1 MALKTLTS
9 FQEIES
15 EWMGVLSSSP
25 VNTLF
30 LSPQWQQV
38 WWENFG
44 DGKTMAGFYVPS
56 PNGVDAIASLTS
68 TGSTLAF
75 LGSQETVDYNDFM
88 VRQGFEAPFF
98 EVLLGQL
105 EDQPWE
111 VMQLDSLVETSP
123 TLQHLPDLARERGY
137 SVEVQQEDTASG
149 IQLPATWDD
158 YLAVLSKKNRHELR
172 RKFRRL
178 EAQPDWR
185 WYAVTDPDEVASRLD
200 DFLRLMRLS
209 SSDKAEYMTAD
220 REKFFRNMSR
230 RMAEVGV
237 LRLYFMELEGAT
249 VAASQPVLR
258 LRIIPPVV
266 QQRLQ
271 PRLWLL
277 QRRPAVE
284 RPLLAGSYRAGTGVF
299 RLPAG
304 FRDLQAASWR
314 HAAQPLPDDGKAK
327 LSVGRAAFISFHACP
342 LAAPGEGKSGGMNVY
357 VKQLAKAMANRGVQ
371 VDVFTREHPGCP
383 NKTIDIAPLA
393 RVVHL
398 PGGDPEAPVERLFPF
413 LPEFRDA
420 LLAFRRDNG
429 LDYQAVHTHY
439 WLSGWLGQ
447 ALSSIWRV
455 PHVTTFHTLAAVK
468 SQSRAGEEG
477 AETRQR
483 VEKEVMASADRVVAF
498 TPMNGMPWC
507 ASTKPTQTG

>member
-1 MALKTLTS
+1 MAPKTLTS

-15 EWMGVLSSSP
+15 EWIGMLPSSP

-56 PNGVDAIASLTS
+56 PNGVDAIASLTC
-68 TGSTLAF
+68 TGNTLAF

-98 EVLLGQL
+98 EVLMGQL

-123 TLQHLPDLARERGY
+123 TLQHLPDLARGRGY

-185 WYAVTDPDEVASRLD
+185 WYVVTDPDEVSSRLD

-209 SSDKAEYMTAD
+209 RSDKAEYMTSD
-220 REKFFRNMSR
+220 REKFFRHMSR

-237 LRLYFMELEGAT
+237 LRLHFMELEGAT
-249 VAASQPVLR
+249 VAASLCFDYASSR
-258 LRIIPPVV
+258 L
-266 QQRLQ
+266 LYNS
-271 PRLWLL
+271 
-277 QRRPAVE
+277 
-284 RPLLAGSYRAGTGVF
+284 GY
-299 RLPAG
+299 
-304 FRDLQAASWR
+304 D
-314 HAAQPLPDDGKAK
+314 PDYGYY
-327 LSVGRAAFISFHACP
+327 SVGLLLNALCLRESIEQGLEYFDFLRGSETYKQH
-342 LAAPGEGKSGGMNVY
+342 LGGTPRNLYQMTV
-357 VKQLAKAMANRGVQ
+357 
-371 VDVFTREHPGCP
+371 
-383 NKTIDIAPLA
+383 
-393 RVVHL
+393 
-398 PGGDPEAPVERLFPF
+398 
-413 LPEFRDA
+413 
-420 LLAFRRDNG
+420 RR
-429 LDYQAVHTHY
+429 
-439 WLSGWLGQ
+439 S
-447 ALSSIWRV
+447 
-455 PHVTTFHTLAAVK
+455 
-468 SQSRAGEEG
+468 
-477 AETRQR
+477 
-483 VEKEVMASADRVVAF
+483 
-498 TPMNGMPWC
+498 
-507 ASTKPTQTG
+507 